1 MVPKVGRLRSI
12 LLAVVASVL
21 ATECGA
27 LTAEA
32 VGLAMLSKSS
42 PTDHK
47 ATSVTDQRAQRRLR
61 KSDTWLA
68 NIVESLDD
76 VEKALTKLTKGQ
88 SNVEKVKRYDILV
101 DNIAASFVK
110 LEDMGYTPAK
120 LQNAIKNG
128 EMVVEKPHWFLQAF
142 ETYWKTSPRLNTNA

>member
-1 MVPKVGRLRSI
+1 MSLP
-12 LLAVVASVL
+12 
-21 ATECGA
+21 
-27 LTAEA
+27 
-32 VGLAMLSKSS
+32 
-42 PTDHK
+42 
-47 ATSVTDQRAQRRLR
+47 Q
-61 KSDTWLA
+61 WLA

>member
-1 MVPKVGRLRSI
+1 MQLRSI

-61 KSDTWLA
+61 KSDT
-68 NIVESLDD
+68 VG
-76 VEKALTKLTKGQ
+76 T
-88 SNVEKVKRYDILV
+88 
-101 DNIAASFVK
+101 
-110 LEDMGYTPAK
+110 EDE
-120 LQNAIKNG
+120 IKT
-128 EMVVEKPHWFLQAF
+128 H
-142 ETYWKTSPRLNTNA
+142 KTRRELCHYRSG